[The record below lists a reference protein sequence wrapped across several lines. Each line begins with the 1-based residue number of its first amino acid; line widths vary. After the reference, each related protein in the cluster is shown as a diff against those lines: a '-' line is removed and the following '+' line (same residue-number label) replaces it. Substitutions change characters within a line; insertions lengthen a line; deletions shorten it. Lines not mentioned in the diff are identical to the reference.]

1 MSVSLYFHLWKVCPV
16 FEFPFCVKKEFTFLK
31 HEVMCGVI
39 NQIDLQLW
47 TVMFL
52 NRISSQQFSN
62 LVHAENRSNQ
72 TVVSVE
78 SSGIALLP
86 CGAVYSFIFLI
97 FLIMKFRC

>member
-1 MSVSLYFHLWKVCPV
+1 
-16 FEFPFCVKKEFTFLK
+16 
-31 HEVMCGVI
+31 
-39 NQIDLQLW
+39 
-47 TVMFL
+47 MFL